1 VRLIST
7 EELEQALGA
16 VGPEQPRV
24 VASGNHAA
32 PRALLDAL
40 ERSRESYR
48 LFMLA
53 APAPLPA
60 REGVIFETPFA
71 GPGMRGAGARLDYL
85 PMRLSLVPRL
95 FATIRAPDVVLL
107 HASTP
112 RGGKVSLGI
121 EVNVLVAA
129 VERVRARGGLVVAQL
144 NPQMPYTFGD
154 SEIDE
159 ELIDLAIEV
168 DERLD
173 SPAPGGGDAQ
183 AEQIAELVSELI
195 EDESTLQLG
204 IGQIPDAT
212 LRALAGRRG
221 LAIWSEMIS
230 DGVMGLERHGS
241 LDRATPIVCSFLFGS
256 PEFYEWVAENP
267 RLRMTRTETTN
278 DPARIS
284 ARRRMVSVNS
294 ALAVDLRDQA
304 AASHINGRLYSG
316 LGGQPDFTV
325 GALHSPGGNAIIALR
340 SWHEKSNSSTIVP
353 RLTDPATSFQHS
365 AVITEQGCA
374 QIFGRSQRAQAR
386 LITECVAHPD
396 AREWLREEA
405 ASMGLGARVAARAS

>member
-1 VRLIST
+1 VRLIS
-7 EELEQALGA
+7 LEALERALGA
-16 VGPEQPRV
+16 VATEQPRV

-32 PRALLDAL
+32 PRALLEVL
-40 ERSRESYR
+40 ERSLERYR

-60 REGVIFETPFA
+60 REGVIFETPFV
-71 GPGMRGAGARLDYL
+71 GPGMRDAGQRLDYL

-95 FATIRAPDVVLL
+95 FATIRSPDVLLL
-107 HASTP
+107 HTSTP

-129 VERVRARGGLVVAQL
+129 LERVRARGGLVVAQL
-144 NPQMPYTFGD
+144 NPRMPYTFGD

-159 ELIDLAIEV
+159 KLIDLAIEV
-168 DERLD
+168 DEPLA
-173 SPAPGGGDAQ
+173 SPTPGCADAQ
-183 AEQIAELVSELI
+183 ADAIAELVASMI

-212 LRALAGRRG
+212 LRALADRRG

-230 DGVMGLERHGS
+230 DGVMALERSGA
-241 LDRATPIVCSFLFGS
+241 LAATTPIVCSFLFGS
-256 PEFYEWVAENP
+256 PEFYDWVAENP
-267 RLRMTRTETTN
+267 RLRMARTETTN
-278 DPARIS
+278 DPARI
-284 ARRRMVSVNS
+284 AAHRRMVSVNS

-304 AASHINGRLYSG
+304 GASHIHGRLYSG
-316 LGGQPDFTV
+316 FGGQPDFTV

-340 SWHEKSNSSTIVP
+340 SWHEKSDSSTIVP
-353 RLTDPATSFQHS
+353 RLIDPVTSFQHS

-386 LITECVAHPD
+386 LIIEYAAHPD
-396 AREWLREEA
+396 ARDWLRDEA
-405 ASMGLGARVAARAS
+405 AAMGLAGQAARAL